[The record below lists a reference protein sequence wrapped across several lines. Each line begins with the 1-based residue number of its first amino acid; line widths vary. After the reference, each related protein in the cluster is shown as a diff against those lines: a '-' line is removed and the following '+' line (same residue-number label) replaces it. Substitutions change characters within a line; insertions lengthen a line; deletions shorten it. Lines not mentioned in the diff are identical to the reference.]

1 MYAVFYFVGIYF
13 TLVEGNP
20 ASQAG
25 IQLLYYIPGISGQ
38 SSHELPPRPCMV
50 TDREAYCFANTS
62 WCLFSNVHV

>member
-38 SSHELPPRPCMV
+38 FSYDLPPRPCII
-50 TDREAYCFANTS
+50 TDREA
-62 WCLFSNVHV
+62 

>member
-38 SSHELPPRPCMV
+38 FSH
-50 TDREAYCFANTS
+50 D
-62 WCLFSNVHV
+62 CLQTL

>member
-38 SSHELPPRPCMV
+38 FFHNLSPSRCTV
-50 TDREAYCFANTS
+50 THRESQYVYNK
-62 WCLFSNVHV
+62 